1 MPELPEVETV
11 RRTLENLVLGKKI
24 KDVTVK
30 WPKIIKHP
38 DDLKEFK
45 ALLSGQTI
53 LSIGRR
59 GKFLKILLDDVIL
72 VSHLRM
78 EGRYVYVEGEE
89 EPDKHTHVIFHF
101 TDGSELWYRDVR
113 KFGTM
118 HVYPIGEEEHNKP
131 LSQLGP
137 EPLDETF
144 NPDELWEKLQKT
156 SRKIKP
162 ALLDQAV
169 LVGLG
174 NIYVDEALFR
184 VGLHPETIAQKLSKK
199 QVKAL
204 HKAII
209 ETLQEAVD
217 QGGSTIRTYVNSQGD
232 MGMFQQRLA
241 VYARIGEPCVNCGNE
256 IERIVVGGRGTH
268 ICPNCQK

>member
-11 RRTLENLVLGKKI
+11 RRTLENLVLGKEI

-38 DDLKEFK
+38 DDLKEFN

-53 LSIGRR
+53 RLIGRR

-118 HVYPIGEEEHNKP
+118 HVYPIGEEEYNKP

-156 SRKIKP
+156 SRRIKP

-184 VGLHPETIAQKLSKK
+184 VGLHPETIAHKLSKK

-217 QGGSTIRTYVNSQGD
+217 QGGSTIRTYVNSQGN

-241 VYARIGEPCVNCGNE
+241 VYARKGEPCVNCGKE

>member
-11 RRTLENLVLGKKI
+11 RRTLEHLVLGKTI
-24 KDVTVK
+24 KGVTVT

-38 DDLKEFK
+38 DDVKMFNDLV
-45 ALLSGQTI
+45 AGQTI
-53 LSIGRR
+53 HSVGRR
-59 GKFLKILLDDVIL
+59 GKFLKILLDDVVL

-78 EGRYVYVEGEE
+78 EGRYVYVEGGE

-101 TDGSELWYRDVR
+101 TDGTELWYRDVR

-118 HVYPIGEEEHNKP
+118 HVYSIGEEESNRP
-131 LSQLGP
+131 LSLLGP
-137 EPLDETF
+137 EPFDETF
-144 NPDELWEKLQKT
+144 NPEHLWEKLQKT
-156 SRKIKP
+156 SRKVKP
-162 ALLDQAV
+162 TLLDQAV

-184 VGLHPETIAQKLSKK
+184 VSIHPETIANKLSKK

-204 HKAII
+204 HKAIVD
-209 ETLQEAVD
+209 TLQEAVD
-217 QGGSTIRTYVNSQGD
+217 QGGSTIRSYVNSQGD

-241 VYARIGEPCVNCGNE
+241 VYARKGEPCLHCGTE